1 MRISENEEL
10 TKVKMSKVN
19 TIPRFKEGMVGIGI
33 GILCGFFIFYSGT
46 SSKNI
51 QGTDGQRPID
61 FPEPDP
67 YLTISEIRYD
77 NLDLHI
83 TMEQERLHE
92 RDRLEEK
99 DQEIIRLQSEIA
111 NLRSQTTIKA
121 DTTSSQ
127 QSTDVSKSKE
137 LMENDGIDDIN
148 SPQTKVLL
156 ITAHRSGSTF
166 LGELFNQNENVFYLF
181 EPLAAI
187 QSKMSTTGCDENP
200 EEKIR

>member
-1 MRISENEEL
+1 MES
-10 TKVKMSKVN
+10 
-19 TIPRFKEGMVGIGI
+19 
-33 GILCGFFIFYSGT
+33 
-46 SSKNI
+46 
-51 QGTDGQRPID
+51 
-61 FPEPDP
+61 PEPDP

-83 TMEQERLHE
+83 TMEQERLQE
-92 RDRLEEK
+92 RDQLEEK
-99 DQEIIRLQSEIA
+99 DREIIRLQNEIA
-111 NLRSQTTIKA
+111 NLRSQARIKV
-121 DTTSSQ
+121 DPTPSQ
-127 QSTDVSKSKE
+127 QPKVNSKSEEILRNEDLDAAGQEKI
-137 LMENDGIDDIN
+137 NDTN